1 MRHAL
6 RPVILTALAVALGLS
21 AAPAVA
27 ERNLVPILERSFDI
41 CPDRPA
47 EPLWMQDIP
56 LRQVYQR
63 VLIQDIYRAQSLER
77 VNEAGRCD
85 CATRFPSWDM
95 AEAEFRDRYASAERW
110 EMIQASEGY
119 NRRANAARPAAK
131 VLCEAVG
138 NW

>member
-6 RPVILTALAVALGLS
+6 RPVVLTALAVALGLR

-27 ERNLVPILERSFDI
+27 ERTLVPTLERSFDI

-47 EPLWMQDIP
+47 EPLWLQEIP

-63 VLIQDIYRAQSLER
+63 VLIQDIYRAQSLEQ
-77 VNEAGRCD
+77 VIEAGRCD

-110 EMIQASEGY
+110 EMLEASDGY

-131 VLCEAVG
+131 ALCDAAG